1 MEQPYR
7 GGEPGYRGYPVH
19 QDGQVLAFLEQAQ
32 REGVQIAV
40 HCNGDAAAEQLLRCY
55 EQAFARYGRD
65 IRPVMVH
72 AQLLRPDQVPR
83 LKPLGMVA
91 SFFVAHVFHWG
102 DVHVTN
108 FGQERASQ
116 ISPARTALDSGVV
129 FDFHQDSPVI
139 PPNMVES
146 LWCAVCRR
154 TKSGQVL
161 GENQRLP
168 VWEALR
174 AVTSNAAY
182 ALFEEGQKGTL
193 SPGKR
198 ADLVLLDRDP
208 LSCPPEELRDIQ
220 VVETIKDGE
229 TVYKNE

>member
-1 MEQPYR
+1 M
-7 GGEPGYRGYPVH
+7 
-19 QDGQVLAFLEQAQ
+19 
-32 REGVQIAV
+32 
-40 HCNGDAAAEQLLRCY
+40 
-55 EQAFARYGRD
+55 
-65 IRPVMVH
+65 
-72 AQLLRPDQVPR
+72 
-83 LKPLGMVA
+83 
-91 SFFVAHVFHWG
+91 
-102 DVHVTN
+102 
-108 FGQERASQ
+108 
-116 ISPARTALDSGVV
+116 V

>member
-1 MEQPYR
+1 
-7 GGEPGYRGYPVH
+7 
-19 QDGQVLAFLEQAQ
+19 
-32 REGVQIAV
+32 
-40 HCNGDAAAEQLLRCY
+40 
-55 EQAFARYGRD
+55 
-65 IRPVMVH
+65 
-72 AQLLRPDQVPR
+72 
-83 LKPLGMVA
+83 MVA

>member
-1 MEQPYR
+1 MEQPYL

-91 SFFVAHVFHWG
+91 SFFVAHVYHWG
-102 DVHVTN
+102 DVHVAN

-139 PPNMVES
+139 PPNM
-146 LWCAVCRR
+146 WRACGAPCAAGRNPARCWGK
-154 TKSGQVL
+154 T
-161 GENQRLP
+161 
-168 VWEALR
+168 
-174 AVTSNAAY
+174 NAC
-182 ALFEEGQKGTL
+182 LCGRHCGL
-193 SPGKR
+193 
-198 ADLVLLDRDP
+198 
-208 LSCPPEELRDIQ
+208 
-220 VVETIKDGE
+220 
-229 TVYKNE
+229 